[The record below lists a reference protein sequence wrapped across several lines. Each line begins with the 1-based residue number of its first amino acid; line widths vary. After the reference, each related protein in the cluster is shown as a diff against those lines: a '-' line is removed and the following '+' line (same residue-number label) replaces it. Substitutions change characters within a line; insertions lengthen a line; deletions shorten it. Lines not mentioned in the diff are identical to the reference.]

1 MNVTSESFNIQK
13 RSGGFSRAAQETPVA
28 TAVEM
33 VEIVWQLPGTAE
45 FRKNCAR
52 TVVRCLG
59 GDETLVDEIR
69 QNRAAQEQLVTTTRT
84 TTSEC

>member
-1 MNVTSESFNIQK
+1 
-13 RSGGFSRAAQETPVA
+13 
-28 TAVEM
+28 M

-52 TVVRCLG
+52 TVVRFLG

-69 QNRAAQEQLVTTTRT
+69 QNRAAQEQLAHSNPTHTARLVCGEAVEVEARG
-84 TTSEC
+84 SA